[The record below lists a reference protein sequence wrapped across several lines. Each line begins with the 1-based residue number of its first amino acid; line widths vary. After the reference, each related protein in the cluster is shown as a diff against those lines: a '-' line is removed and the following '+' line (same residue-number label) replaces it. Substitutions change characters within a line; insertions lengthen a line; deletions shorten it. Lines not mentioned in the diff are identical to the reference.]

1 MTQQPK
7 ANQSRNRRGDIVI
20 VALCALVG
28 GVLGG
33 LLASFVSGLTNP
45 VSAIAGAVIGAIVG
59 FVLARRTPAPVA
71 PAAPVSSPTEI
82 KPVAAPQQFDR
93 PQPRSAQRGTGTTVA
108 DADRG
113 QVIGGHTTR
122 PDHDQ
127 DATEIH
133 ID

>member
-1 MTQQPK
+1 MTQPKTSQP
-7 ANQSRNRRGDIVI
+7 RNRRGDIVI

-28 GVLGG
+28 AVIGG

-45 VSAIAGAVIGAIVG
+45 TTAIAGAVIGAIVG
-59 FVLARRTPAPVA
+59 FVLARRNPAPVA

-93 PQPRSAQRGTGTTVA
+93 PQPRSAQRGTTVA

-113 QVIGGHTTR
+113 QVIGGHTQR
-122 PDHDQ
+122 PGDEDV
-127 DATEIH
+127 TEIH